1 VTCRQGPLIRV
12 FNPLELD
19 ATGMGRRADPPE
31 VQRAKGNP
39 GRRKSAVAK
48 REEEIAR
55 IADIL
60 ASAPADPADPN
71 APPALIDRGPMFAAA
86 IAVWKMMAPR
96 LSGTLRLQQQH
107 RPIFA
112 MFCVYYAE
120 WVLANEDIIRHGT
133 TQSVK
138 TVSGVQMERI
148 RPIVKI
154 RDAAFDQVLKLS
166 ARFGL
171 TPTDEYDLFRAQQIA
186 AAVNPTLF
194 GGEGP
199 RQKELDEAESKPS
212 GSLVGRLKTMDS
224 APPQRPN

>member
-1 VTCRQGPLIRV
+1 
-12 FNPLELD
+12 
-19 ATGMGRRADPPE
+19 
-31 VQRAKGNP
+31 VQKAKGNP

-55 IADIL
+55 IAEIL

-96 LSGTLRLQQQH
+96 LATTLRLQQQH
-107 RPIFA
+107 RPLFA

-120 WVLANEDIIRHGT
+120 WVMANEDVVRNGT

-138 TVSGVQMERI
+138 TVAGGAMERI

-154 RDAAFDQVLKLS
+154 RDTAFDQVLKLS

-186 AAVNPTLF
+186 AAVNPSLF
-194 GGEGP
+194 GSEAP
-199 RQKELDEAESKPS
+199 RRQDKEEVAQPKSASLIGINKSLDS
-212 GSLVGRLKTMDS
+212 
-224 APPQRPN
+224 PPPGQRPN